1 MSSLKVYIGPMPK
14 HLSKISSFG
23 GQYRLTIPK
32 LLIKEMK
39 WKGVEYVFLE
49 RLGKDDI
56 MIRRFIDG
64 ESLRTE
70 RKKDRDGA
78 DR

>member
-1 MSSLKVYIGPMPK
+1 MPK

-23 GQYRLTIPK
+23 GQHRLTIPK
-32 LLIKEMK
+32 LLIEEMK

-64 ESLRTE
+64 ESLKTNS
-70 RKKDRDGA
+70 KADPDGQ
-78 DR
+78 DP